1 MRSQTPSAA
10 HVVILVVIPG
20 AGKSFF
26 AEYFAKAF
34 NAPLVNIHTIANTLD
49 VDESSAVKVGDM
61 LLGELFKT
69 GRTLVYEGP
78 TTTKQQRKD
87 IAKRVAGAGY
97 QPLFVWVQTESSTAK
112 SRVSRKTH
120 NGKRLTGSE
129 FEEAVKLFQAPS
141 EKEKCLVISGKHTF
155 SSQLRVVLKHLVGP
169 RVQAQQTHTPSGR
182 QAHLR

>member
-1 MRSQTPSAA
+1 MRSQTPSTA
-10 HVVILVVIPG
+10 HVVILVGIPG

-34 NAPLVNIHTIANTLD
+34 NAPLVNTDTIANELD
-49 VDESSAVKVGDM
+49 IDEDSAVKVGNM

-78 TTTKQQRKD
+78 TTTKQHRKD
-87 IAKRVAGAGY
+87 IAKRVISAGY

-112 SRVSRKTH
+112 SRVARKTH
-120 NGKRLTGSE
+120 SGKRLTGTE
-129 FEEAVKLFQAPS
+129 FEEALRAFQAPGD
-141 EKEKCLVISGKHTF
+141 KEKCLVISGKHTF

-169 RVQAQQTHTPSGR
+169 RAQAQQNRPASGR

>member
-10 HVVILVVIPG
+10 HVVILVGIPG

-78 TTTKQQRKD
+78 TTTKQQPQNNNHKTTTTNNDNHHNTPQLHTHFLQKASTRMD
-87 IAKRVAGAGY
+87 AC
-97 QPLFVWVQTESSTAK
+97 VQ
-112 SRVSRKTH
+112 
-120 NGKRLTGSE
+120 LT
-129 FEEAVKLFQAPS
+129 F
-141 EKEKCLVISGKHTF
+141 
-155 SSQLRVVLKHLVGP
+155 
-169 RVQAQQTHTPSGR
+169 
-182 QAHLR
+182 

>member
-1 MRSQTPSAA
+1 MRSQTPSTA
-10 HVVILVVIPG
+10 HVVILVGIPG

-34 NAPLVNIHTIANTLD
+34 NAPLVNVHTIAQTLD
-49 VDESSAVKVGDM
+49 IDETAAFKVGDM

-69 GRTLVYEGP
+69 GRTIVYEGP
-78 TTTKQQRKD
+78 TSTKQQRKD
-87 IAKRVAGAGY
+87 IAKRVASAGY

-112 SRVSRKTH
+112 SRVARKTH
-120 NGKRLTGSE
+120 AGKRLTGSE
-129 FEEAVKLFQAPS
+129 FEEQVRAFQAPT

-169 RVQAQQTHTPSGR
+169 RAQVQQNRPASDR
-182 QAHLR
+182 QAPLR